1 MLVSTYFE
9 KAIDDE
15 QFQIGHNSTKIQ
27 ICLIDDFGLVYAF
40 FLARG
45 KNLRDNL
52 VFASPFGHLNISK
65 YLNYI

>member
-9 KAIDDE
+9 KALGDE
-15 QFQIGHNSTKIQ
+15 LIQIGHNSTKIQ

-40 FLARG
+40 FLTRG

-52 VFASPFGHLNISK
+52 VFASSFGHLKISQ
-65 YLNYI
+65 YLK